1 MNDQRREIFRQGA
14 AMQVSEIMTSNVQ
27 TVTPDTDLVTVAKYM
42 KDLDVGVIPVV
53 EGDQLVGLIT
63 DRDIVIRAIA
73 GGKQAKDSQVREHM
87 SPNPTTVSAND
98 NVSKAAEIMSREQIR
113 RLPVVDGGKLVGIV
127 SIGDVA
133 VDAGKDKLTGNA
145 LEQISEPSRPRSSEV
160 GR

>member
-1 MNDQRREIFRQGA
+1 
-14 AMQVSEIMTSNVQ
+14 MQISEIMTSQVQ

-53 EGDQLVGLIT
+53 EGEQLVGLIT
-63 DRDIVIRAIA
+63 DRDIVIRAVA
-73 GGKQAKDSQVREHM
+73 VGKQVKEAQVREHM
-87 SPNPTTVSAND
+87 SPSPTTVSPND
-98 NVSKAAEIMSREQIR
+98 NVNQAAEIMAREQIR
-113 RLPVVDGGKLVGIV
+113 RLPVVENGKLVGIV

-133 VDAGKDKLTGNA
+133 VDARKDKLTGDA

>member
-1 MNDQRREIFRQGA
+1 
-14 AMQVSEIMTSNVQ
+14 MQISEIMTSDVQ

-53 EGDQLVGLIT
+53 EGQQLVGLIT

-73 GGKQAKDSQVREHM
+73 SGKQANQSQVREHM
-87 SPNPTTVSAND
+87 SPSPTTVSPND
-98 NVSKAAEIMSREQIR
+98 SVTKAAEIMSREQIR
-113 RLPVVDGGKLVGIV
+113 RLPVVDGGTLVGIV

-133 VDAGKDKLTGNA
+133 VDAQKDKLTGNA

>member
-1 MNDQRREIFRQGA
+1 
-14 AMQVSEIMTSNVQ
+14 MQISEIMTSDVQ

-73 GGKQAKDSQVREHM
+73 GGKQAKESQVREYM
-87 SPNPTTVSAND
+87 SPSPTTVSSSD
-98 NVSKAAEIMSREQIR
+98 NVSKAAEIMAREQIR
-113 RLPVVDGGKLVGIV
+113 RLPVVDSGKLVGIV

>member
-1 MNDQRREIFRQGA
+1 MRI
-14 AMQVSEIMTSNVQ
+14 SEIMTADVQ
-27 TVTPDTDLVTVAKYM
+27 TVTPDTDLMTVARYM

-53 EGDQLVGLIT
+53 EGQQLVGLIT

-73 GGKQAKDSQVREHM
+73 TGKQPKESQVREHM
-87 SPNPTTVSAND
+87 SPSPTTVAPND
-98 NVSKAAEIMSREQIR
+98 DVTRAAEIMAREQIR
-113 RLPVVDGGKLVGIV
+113 RLPVVEGGKLVGIV

-133 VDAGKDKLTGNA
+133 VDARKDTLTGDA

>member
-1 MNDQRREIFRQGA
+1 
-14 AMQVSEIMTSNVQ
+14 MQVSEIMTSDVQ
-27 TVTPDTDLVTVAKYM
+27 PVTPDTDLVTVAKYM

-73 GGKQAKDSQVREHM
+73 GGKQAKESQVREHM
-87 SPNPTTVSAND
+87 SPSPTTVSAND
-98 NVSKAAEIMSREQIR
+98 NVSKAAEIMAREQIR

-133 VDAGKDKLTGNA
+133 VDTGKDKLTGNA

>member
-1 MNDQRREIFRQGA
+1 
-14 AMQVSEIMTSNVQ
+14 MQISEIMTSNVQ

-73 GGKQAKDSQVREHM
+73 AGKQANQSQVREHM
-87 SPNPTTVSAND
+87 SPSPTTVSPND
-98 NVSKAAEIMSREQIR
+98 NVNQAAEIMAREQIR
-113 RLPVVDGGKLVGIV
+113 RLPVVENGKLVGIV

-133 VDAGKDKLTGNA
+133 VDARKDKLTGDA

>member
-1 MNDQRREIFRQGA
+1 
-14 AMQVSEIMTSNVQ
+14 MQVSEIMTSDVQ

-53 EGDQLVGLIT
+53 EGEQLVGLIT
-63 DRDIVIRAIA
+63 DRDIVIRAVA
-73 GGKQAKDSQVREHM
+73 AGKQAKESQVREHM
-87 SPNPTTVSAND
+87 SPSPTTVSSND
-98 NVSKAAEIMSREQIR
+98 NVSKAAEIMAREQIR

>member
-1 MNDQRREIFRQGA
+1 
-14 AMQVSEIMTSNVQ
+14 MTSDVR
-27 TVTPDTDLVTVAKYM
+27 TVTPNTDLVTVAKHM

-53 EGDQLVGLIT
+53 EGQQLVGLIT

-73 GGKQAKDSQVREHM
+73 SGAQPKDVQVREFM
-87 SPNPTTVSAND
+87 SPNPTTVSSND
-98 NVSKAAEIMSREQIR
+98 DVKRATEIMAREQIR
-113 RLPVVDGGKLVGIV
+113 RLPVVDGGKLVGMV

>member
-1 MNDQRREIFRQGA
+1 
-14 AMQVSEIMTSNVQ
+14 MQISEIMTSNVQ

-53 EGDQLVGLIT
+53 EGEQLVGLIT
-63 DRDIVIRAIA
+63 DRDIVIRAVA
-73 GGKQAKDSQVREHM
+73 MGKQAKEVQVREHM
-87 SPNPTTVSAND
+87 SPSPTTVSPND
-98 NVSKAAEIMSREQIR
+98 NVNQAAEIMAREQIR
-113 RLPVVDGGKLVGIV
+113 RLPVVENGKLVGIV

-133 VDAGKDKLTGNA
+133 VDARKDKLTGDA